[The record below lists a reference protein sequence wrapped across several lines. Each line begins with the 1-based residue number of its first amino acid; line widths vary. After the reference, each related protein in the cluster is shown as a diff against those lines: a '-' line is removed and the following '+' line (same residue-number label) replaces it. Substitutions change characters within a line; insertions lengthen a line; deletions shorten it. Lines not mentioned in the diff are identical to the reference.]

1 MTGSPSCRL
10 AQKLKLLKEDL
21 KIWNKEVFGA
31 LDTRRASVLAAIEEV
46 DREEVEGRLGE
57 ADVRRRQGIK
67 FRFEDMFRS
76 ARKRKRFVFRFGFGR
91 KHGKIRKRKE
101 NVGNIVCNLFI

>member
-21 KIWNKEVFGA
+21 KIWNKEVFGV

-57 ADVRRRQGIK
+57 ADVRHRAEAREEFIK
-67 FRFEDMFRS
+67 I
-76 ARKRKRFVFRFGFGR
+76 ARLEEISYR
-91 KHGKIRKRKE
+91 
-101 NVGNIVCNLFI
+101 